1 MITVETQ
8 RKVIMEKSYWLK
20 KLCWQT
26 KDNVTECLTLNN
38 VDSHSENR
46 AFSYNHLMN
55 NDGLQQK
62 NKTQTNLKDLVL
74 RERLVGQN
82 IRQHYIFQAH
92 KNSWINRNSKRKKF
106 SCDNGNNTSFYATSF
121 DVYCFTQSKELIIS
135 KTYFGG

>member
-1 MITVETQ
+1 
-8 RKVIMEKSYWLK
+8 MEKSYWLK

-82 IRQHYIFQAH
+82 ILQHYIFQAH
-92 KNSWINRNSKRKKF
+92 KNP
-106 SCDNGNNTSFYATSF
+106 
-121 DVYCFTQSKELIIS
+121 
-135 KTYFGG
+135 

>member
-1 MITVETQ
+1 MITVETE

-26 KDNVTECLTLNN
+26 KNNVTECVTLNN

-46 AFSYNHLMN
+46 AFSYNYLMN

-82 IRQHYIFQAH
+82 IR
-92 KNSWINRNSKRKKF
+92 N
-106 SCDNGNNTSFYATSF
+106 
-121 DVYCFTQSKELIIS
+121 IIS
-135 KTYFGG
+135 FRHTRIRESTEILSGRSLVVTTAIILHFMPLASTFTVSHSQRN